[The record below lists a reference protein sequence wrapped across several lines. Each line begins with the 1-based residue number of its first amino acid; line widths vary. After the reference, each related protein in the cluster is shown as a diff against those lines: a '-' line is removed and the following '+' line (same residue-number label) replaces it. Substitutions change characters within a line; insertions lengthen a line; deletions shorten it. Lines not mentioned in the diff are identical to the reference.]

1 MGKKKECFGDET
13 FVCMTPSCPY
23 ARECIQVVWQKRLD
37 KAMARSA
44 APPVKRRSRSRLTVD
59 G

>member
-1 MGKKKECFGDET
+1 MGKKKECFGDEV

-37 KAMARSA
+37 KAIARSST
-44 APPVKRRSRSRLTVD
+44 PTVKRRSRSRLTVD